1 MPRWSG
7 GKRLVVRMVL
17 TLEKEQHELLKERA
31 HQARMD
37 VTEYIR
43 SVLFP
48 PAPLVKAEP
57 PVPLRIEQGP
67 QVAKPMFK
75 DGKAGKR

>member
-7 GKRLVVRMVL
+7 GKKLTARLVL
-17 TLEKEQHELLKERA
+17 TLERDQHEALKERA
-31 HQARMD
+31 HAARMD

-48 PAPLVKAEP
+48 VDTKFTSKESTVNP
-57 PVPLRIEQGP
+57 R
-67 QVAKPMFK
+67 FK
-75 DGKAGKR
+75 GKENPNA

>member
-7 GKRLVVRMVL
+7 GKRLSVRMVL
-17 TLEKEQHELLKERA
+17 TLEKEQHEQLKERA

-48 PAPLVKAEP
+48 KTGVQAPTLADPPAEA
-57 PVPLRIEQGP
+57 
-67 QVAKPMFK
+67 QVVNPRFK
-75 DGKAGKR
+75 DGKGRGAR